1 MHNTKLIMLISLPTE
16 IWSKILTFID
26 FNQRIQVCDILISNG
41 MVKIERSLFNTYM
54 TLLEQS
60 KQMDEQNIEAVFIDM
75 DLDVDLDA

>member
-1 MHNTKLIMLISLPTE
+1 MLISLPTE